1 MNRSST
7 PRSLVELRNVIA
19 LVREAS
25 VILDLDSSLRNDP
38 EIEKLS
44 NRTYDLLCD
53 LRSKIESKHTDLGW
67 GWAVEP
73 TIEITNKVKV

>member
-7 PRSLVELRNVIA
+7 PRSLVELRNAIA
-19 LVREAS
+19 LVREAYT
-25 VILDLDSSLRNDP
+25 ILDLDSSLRNDP
-38 EIEKLS
+38 VIEKLS

-53 LRSKIESKHTDLGW
+53 LREKLETKHTDLGW